1 MSAAFLLAQLGNFL
15 NPDVAPLPEPSAFQ
29 RFVLEQPTLP
39 AVALAVLGVV
49 AFFALRGSATSAKHA
64 PLALLAL
71 LALAGLLLATGTLVQ
86 TDREFLID
94 RQDALID
101 AVANADIPVLDRML
115 AQDALFRGVQAPFLR
130 DGLGREQ
137 ILATVRSILGERYDV
152 STVGRIER
160 QAVIDGPNAART
172 QIYLRVA
179 TENSGQTW
187 AWFLIGWRL
196 DPGPSGEPEWK
207 AIEIEPLFISGVLPY
222 NG

>member
-1 MSAAFLLAQLGNFL
+1 MSAAILLAQLGNFL

-39 AVALAVLGVV
+39 AVVLMVLGVV
-49 AFFALRGSATSAKHA
+49 AFFAIRGSASAKHA
-64 PLALLAL
+64 PTVLFTGLAF
-71 LALAGLLLATGTLVQ
+71 AGLVFAAGSLVQ
-86 TDREFLID
+86 TDRERLID

-101 AVANADIPVLDRML
+101 AIAAADIPTLDRML
-115 AQDALFRGVQAPFLR
+115 APDARVRGVQAPFLQ

-137 ILATVRSILGERYDV
+137 ILGTVRSILGERYDV

-172 QIYLRVA
+172 QVYVRVA
-179 TENSGQTW
+179 TENAGQTW

-196 DPGPSGEPEWK
+196 DPGASGEPEWK
-207 AIEIEPLFISGVLPY
+207 VIEIEPLFISGVLSY